1 MTVYQDLLKDTSTI
15 VENGNY
21 FILTITDLELNE
33 SYPIQFRWKYKDGTF
48 GLWSASKV
56 ITTPGETLPGTPDLP
71 VGSVTAEPGII
82 KITWN
87 GNDAAGRAITNI
99 DRIDIYI
106 DGAPFDGSKPAG
118 SFKSAGTQTIAAP
131 AGEYAVALYAISN
144 YGSKSAVSLPRTIL
158 VPAIGEVVLPPE
170 DPDVPIVTTGLA
182 SIIVEWNGK
191 RLNGDGDSV
200 DFTKGSFA
208 GAKVFIGTSAG
219 FTPSNDNWVHTL
231 NFANGSNKVSIG
243 VGTIIDKTLG
253 TLLQYGT
260 PYYIKIDTI
269 NANGIANGQPVSA
282 DGNPITVSK
291 LPASE
296 ISTGILTADNSITAG
311 ISGGQRVVISGS
323 SSPFII
329 YGTDG
334 TTKLLEYLTSG
345 TTGTLAIKGSGTF
358 TGDLSIGS
366 GNNIFKADPDIGIW
380 LGNENYLSAP
390 FRVNKSGFLSA
401 TYGDI
406 GGWSLGE
413 SYLQNSTGSLKIN
426 SGTDP
431 NIFLGSSSGYHFR
444 LTPST
449 ISHYNGGSPTGKFT
463 LTASPGGDGS
473 HLSMSGN
480 ITASTITGSS
490 FTLQEN
496 SLNNLW
502 NNDSFRIGDNNT
514 YIRLNYSNNII
525 DLYSGFYGIDSTL
538 TSNEEEA
545 TVGYDGYIGYARITL
560 SSSEIAQAISGST
573 AKGVKIYGLPTLG
586 NYVTATQSLL
596 NGSSGAP
603 NTNITQYANYD
614 SSKGYGAAARQRMIV
629 ADPYNDNMLKRGFG
643 VYYGTRTTA
652 PSSTTGV
659 VGDIWISW
667 A

>member
-1 MTVYQDLLKDTSTI
+1 MAAYQDLLKDTSVA

-21 FILTITDLELNE
+21 FVVTITDLELNTN
-33 SYPIQFRWKYKDGTF
+33 YPIQLRWKYKDGTF

-56 ITTPGETLPGTPDLP
+56 LTTPGETLPGTPDLP
-71 VGSVTAEPGII
+71 VGSVTAEPGLI

-106 DGAPFDGSKPAG
+106 DGSPFDGTKPAG
-118 SFKSAGTQTIAAP
+118 SFKAAGTQTIAAP

-144 YGSKSAVSLPRTIL
+144 YGSRSAVSLPRSIL
-158 VPAIGEVVLPPE
+158 VPAVGEIVLSPE
-170 DPDVPIVTTGLA
+170 DPDTPIVTAGLA
-182 SIIVEWNGK
+182 SVIVEWSGK
-191 RLNGDGDSV
+191 SLDTNGDPV

-208 GAKVFIGTSAG
+208 GAKVFIGTASN
-219 FTPSNDNWVHTL
+219 FTPSSDNWVHTL

-243 VGTIIDKTLG
+243 VGTIINKSTG
-253 TLLQYGT
+253 ATLQYGV

-269 NANGIANGQPVSA
+269 NANGVANGQPVSA
-282 DGNPITVSK
+282 DGNPITVLK

-296 ISTGILTADNSITAG
+296 ISTGTLTADNSITAG
-311 ISGGQRVVISGS
+311 VSGGQRVVISGS

-358 TGDLSIGS
+358 TGDLEIGS
-366 GNNIFKADPDIGIW
+366 GNTIFKAVPATGIW
-380 LGNENYLSAP
+380 LGNANYLSAP
-390 FRVNKSGFLSA
+390 FRVSNSGYITA

-406 GGWSLGE
+406 GGWNLGE
-413 SYLQNSTGSLKIN
+413 SYLQNSTGTLKIN

-444 LTPST
+444 LTPSS

-463 LTASPGGDGS
+463 LTASPGAGDS

-480 ITASTITGSS
+480 ITGSTITGSS
-490 FTLQEN
+490 FTLVEGSTDN
-496 SLNNLW
+496 VW
-502 NNDSFRIGDNNT
+502 NTTKFRIGDSNT
-514 YIRLNYSNNII
+514 KIESINATGVIT
-525 DLYSGFYGIDSTL
+525 LYSGVLPADITNGEEDGSAYSGYSGGSQIELSTGGL
-538 TSNEEEA
+538 
-545 TVGYDGYIGYARITL
+545 
-560 SSSEIAQAISGST
+560 
-573 AKGVKIYGLPTLG
+573 KIYNIPTLG
-586 NYVTATQSLL
+586 NAVTATSSLL
-596 NGSSGAP
+596 TGTGSGVP
-603 NTNITQYANYD
+603 NTSITDYQNPAYPA
-614 SSKGYGAAARQRMIV
+614 SAGYGAAARQRMVV
-629 ADPYNDNMLKRGFG
+629 ADPYNNNMLKRGLG
-643 VYYGTRTTA
+643 VYYGTRTQA
-652 PSSTTGV
+652 PTESTGV
-659 VGDIWISW
+659 VGDLWVSW

>member
-1 MTVYQDLLKDTSTI
+1 MSAYQDLLKDTSVA

-21 FILTITDLELNE
+21 FIVTITDLELNTN
-33 SYPIQFRWKYKDGTF
+33 YPIQLRWKYKDGTY

-56 ITTPGETLPGTPDLP
+56 LTTPGETLPGTPDLP

-82 KITWN
+82 KVTWN

-106 DGAPFDGSKPAG
+106 DGSPFDGSKPAG
-118 SFKSAGTQTIAAP
+118 SFKSSGTQTIAAP

-158 VPAIGEVVLPPE
+158 VPAIGETILSPE
-170 DPDVPIVTTGLA
+170 DPDVPVVTAGLA
-182 SIIVEWNGK
+182 SVIVEWNGK
-191 RLNGDGDSV
+191 TLDENGDPV
-200 DFTKGSFA
+200 DFAKGSFA
-208 GAKVFIGTSAG
+208 GAKVFIGATSN
-219 FTPSNDNWVHTL
+219 FIPSNDNWVHTL

-243 VGTIIDKTLG
+243 VGTIINKATGDT
-253 TLLQYGT
+253 LQYNT
-260 PYYIKIDTI
+260 PYYVKIDTV
-269 NANGIANGQPVSA
+269 NANGVANGQPVSA

-296 ISTGILTADNSITAG
+296 ISTGTLTADNSITAG
-311 ISGGQRVVISGS
+311 VSSGQRVVISGS

-358 TGDLSIGS
+358 TGSLEIGS
-366 GNNIFKADPDIGIW
+366 DNTVFKAVPATGIW
-380 LGNENYLSAP
+380 LGHANYASAP
-390 FRVNKSGFLSA
+390 FRVSNSGFLTA

-444 LTPST
+444 LTPSS

-463 LTASPGGDGS
+463 LTASPGDGNS

-480 ITASTITGSS
+480 ITGSTITGSS
-490 FTLQEN
+490 FTID
-496 SLNNLW
+496 SLYNKWTSEEFIVGDANTRIESK
-502 NNDSFRIGDNNT
+502 NDGNGVIT
-514 YIRLNYSNNII
+514 
-525 DLYSGFYGIDSTL
+525 LYSGVFPADY
-538 TSNEEEA
+538 E
-545 TVGYDGYIGYARITL
+545 DG
-560 SSSEIAQAISGST
+560 SGSGNPI
-573 AKGVKIYGLPTLG
+573 ASKIKLSANGVQIYNIPTLG
-586 NYVTATQSLL
+586 NNVTAIDRLTL
-596 NGSSGAP
+596 NADGTGGAP
-603 NTNITQYANYD
+603 STTITNYAAFAASANYG
-614 SSKGYGAAARQRMIV
+614 SAARQRTIV
-629 ADPYNDNMLKRGFG
+629 SDPYDENMLKRGFA
-643 VYYGTRTTA
+643 VYYGTRTVAQGA
-652 PSSTTGV
+652 PTDTTGV

>member
-1 MTVYQDLLKDTSTI
+1 MSAYQDLLKDTSVA

-21 FILTITDLELNE
+21 FIVTITDLELNTN
-33 SYPIQFRWKYKDGTF
+33 YPVQLRWKYKDGTY

-56 ITTPGETLPGTPDLP
+56 LTTPGETLPGTPDLP
-71 VGSVTAEPGII
+71 VGSVTTEPGLI

-106 DGAPFDGSKPAG
+106 DGSPFDGSKPAG

-144 YGSKSAVSLPRTIL
+144 YGSKSAVSLPRTVI
-158 VPAIGEVVLPPE
+158 VSAVGEVVLSPE
-170 DPDVPIVTTGLA
+170 DPDVPIITAGLA
-182 SIIVEWNGK
+182 SVIVEWNGK
-191 RLNGDGDSV
+191 RLDSNGDPV

-208 GAKVFIGTSAG
+208 GAKVFIGTTSN

-243 VGTIIDKTLG
+243 VGTIINKSTG
-253 TLLQYGT
+253 ATLQYGV

-269 NANGIANGQPVSA
+269 NASGVANGQPVSA

-296 ISTGILTADNSITAG
+296 ISTGTLTADNSITAG
-311 ISGGQRVVISGS
+311 VSSGQRVVISGS

-358 TGDLSIGS
+358 TGSLEIGS
-366 GNNIFKADPDIGIW
+366 DNTVFKAVPATGIW
-380 LGNENYLSAP
+380 LGHANYASAP
-390 FRVNKSGFLSA
+390 FRVSNSGFLTA

-444 LTPST
+444 LTPSS

-463 LTASPGGDGS
+463 LTASPGAGDS

-480 ITASTITGSS
+480 ITGSTITGSS
-490 FTLQEN
+490 FTLQEGGLYNIWN
-496 SLNNLW
+496 STK
-502 NNDSFRIGDNNT
+502 FIIGDANSFIST
-514 YIRLNYSNNII
+514 DYG
-525 DLYSGFYGIDSTL
+525 SGTITMFSGQLPADITGG
-538 TSNEEEA
+538 EEDGSGYNGYLSESQIVLGA
-545 TVGYDGYIGYARITL
+545 QTISQVVGN
-560 SSSEIAQAISGST
+560 SV
-573 AKGVKIYGLPTLG
+573 KGVRIYNIPTLG
-586 NYVTATQSLL
+586 NYVTATGSLL

-603 NTNITQYANYD
+603 STNITQYANYD
-614 SSKGYGAAARQRMIV
+614 ATKGYGAAARQRMVV
-629 ADPYNDNMLKRGFG
+629 ADPYNDNMLKRGLG
-643 VYYGTRTTA
+643 VYYGTRTSVPTA
-652 PSSTTGV
+652 STGV
-659 VGDIWISW
+659 VGDLWVSW

>member
-1 MTVYQDLLKDTSTI
+1 MTIYQDLLKDTSTI

-406 GGWSLGE
+406 GGWSLAE
-413 SYLQNSTGSLKIN
+413 SYLQNSTGTLKIS
-426 SGTDP
+426 SGSDP
-431 NIFLGSSSGYHFR
+431 AIFLGNSSGYHIR
-444 LTPST
+444 LSPSSIT
-449 ISHYNGGSPTGKFT
+449 HYNAGSPTGKFT
-463 LTASPGGDGS
+463 LTTAGGGQ
-473 HLSMSGN
+473 LSMSGD

-490 FTLQEN
+490 FTLQEG
-496 SLNNLW
+496 SLYNIW
-502 NNDSFRIGDNNT
+502 DSTKFIIGDSNS
-514 YIRLNYSNNII
+514 YISTNYGSGQIT
-525 DLYSGFYGIDSTL
+525 LYSGLQVSDI
-538 TSNEEEA
+538 TSGEEDGS
-545 TVGYDGYIGYARITL
+545 GYNGYISEAKISL
-560 SSSEIAQAISGST
+560 SSSEISQAISGST

-596 NGSSGAP
+596 NGSSGVP
-603 NTNITQYANYD
+603 SELITKYALYD
-614 SSKGYGAAARQRMIV
+614 ASKGYGKAARQRMIV

-652 PSSTTGV
+652 PTENTGV

>member
-1 MTVYQDLLKDTSTI
+1 MAAYQDLLKDTSVA

-21 FILTITDLELNE
+21 FVVTITDLELNTN
-33 SYPIQFRWKYKDGTF
+33 YPIQLRWKYKDGTF

-56 ITTPGETLPGTPDLP
+56 LTTPGETLPGTPDLP
-71 VGSVTAEPGII
+71 VGSVTAEPGLI

-106 DGAPFDGSKPAG
+106 DGSPFDGTKPAG
-118 SFKSAGTQTIAAP
+118 SFKAAGTQTIAAP

-144 YGSKSAVSLPRTIL
+144 YGSKSAVSLPRSIL
-158 VPAIGEVVLPPE
+158 VPAVGEIVLSPE
-170 DPDVPIVTTGLA
+170 DPDTPIVTAGLA
-182 SIIVEWNGK
+182 SVIVEWSGK
-191 RLNGDGDSV
+191 SLDANGDPI

-208 GAKVFIGTSAG
+208 GAKVFIGTTSG
-219 FTPSNDNWVHTL
+219 FTTSNDNWVHTL

-243 VGTIIDKTLG
+243 VGTIINKTLG
-253 TLLQYGT
+253 TLLQYGV

-269 NANGIANGQPVSA
+269 NANGVANGQPVSA
-282 DGNPITVSK
+282 DGNPITVLK

-296 ISTGILTADNSITAG
+296 ISTGTLTADNSITAG
-311 ISGGQRVVISGS
+311 VSGGQRVVISGS

-358 TGDLSIGS
+358 TGDLEIGS
-366 GNNIFKADPDIGIW
+366 GNTVFKAVPATGIW
-380 LGNENYLSAP
+380 LGNANYLSAP
-390 FRVNKSGFLSA
+390 FRVSNSGYITA

-406 GGWSLGE
+406 GGWNLGE
-413 SYLQNSTGSLKIN
+413 SYLQNSTGTLKIN

-444 LTPST
+444 LTPSS

-463 LTASPGGDGS
+463 LTASPGTGDS

-480 ITASTITGSS
+480 ITGSTITGSS
-490 FTLQEN
+490 FTLVEGSTDN
-496 SLNNLW
+496 VW
-502 NNDSFRIGDNNT
+502 NTTKFRIGDSNT
-514 YIRLNYSNNII
+514 KIESINATGVIT
-525 DLYSGFYGIDSTL
+525 LYSGVLPADITNG
-538 TSNEEEA
+538 EEDGS
-545 TVGYDGYIGYARITL
+545 GYNGY
-560 SSSEIAQAISGST
+560 SSGSKIELST
-573 AKGVKIYGLPTLG
+573 GGLKIYNIPTLG
-586 NYVTATQSLL
+586 NAVTATSSLL

-603 NTNITQYANYD
+603 STSITQYASYD
-614 SSKGYGAAARQRMIV
+614 ASKGYGAAARQRMVV
-629 ADPYNDNMLKRGFG
+629 ADPYNDNMLKRGLG
-643 VYYGTRTTA
+643 VYYGTRTSVPTA
-652 PSSTTGV
+652 STGV
-659 VGDIWISW
+659 VGDLWVSW
-667 A
+667 V

>member
-1 MTVYQDLLKDTSTI
+1 MAAYQDLLKDTSVA

-21 FILTITDLELNE
+21 FVVTITDLELNTN
-33 SYPIQFRWKYKDGTF
+33 YPIQLRWKYKDGTF

-56 ITTPGETLPGTPDLP
+56 LTTPGETLPGTPDLP
-71 VGSVTAEPGII
+71 VGSVTAEPGLI

-106 DGAPFDGSKPAG
+106 DGSPFDGTKPAG
-118 SFKSAGTQTIAAP
+118 SFKAAGTQTIAAP

-144 YGSKSAVSLPRTIL
+144 YGSRSAVSLPRSIL
-158 VPAIGEVVLPPE
+158 VPAVGEIVLSPE
-170 DPDVPIVTTGLA
+170 DPDTPIVTAGLA
-182 SIIVEWNGK
+182 SVIVEWSGK
-191 RLNGDGDSV
+191 SLDTNGDPV

-208 GAKVFIGTSAG
+208 GAKVFIGTASN

-253 TLLQYGT
+253 TLLQYGV

-269 NANGIANGQPVSA
+269 NANGVANGQPVSA
-282 DGNPITVSK
+282 DGNPITVLK

-296 ISTGILTADNSITAG
+296 ISTGTLTADNSITAG
-311 ISGGQRVVISGS
+311 VSGGQRVVISGS

-358 TGDLSIGS
+358 TGDLEIGS
-366 GNNIFKADPDIGIW
+366 GNTIFKAVPATGIW
-380 LGNENYLSAP
+380 LGNANYLSAP
-390 FRVNKSGFLSA
+390 FRVSNSGYITA

-406 GGWSLGE
+406 GGWNLGE
-413 SYLQNSTGSLKIN
+413 SYLQNSTGTLKIN

-444 LTPST
+444 LTPSS

-463 LTASPGGDGS
+463 LTASPGTGDS

-480 ITASTITGSS
+480 ITGSTITGSS
-490 FTLQEN
+490 FTLVEGSTDN
-496 SLNNLW
+496 VW
-502 NNDSFRIGDNNT
+502 NTTKFRIGDSNT
-514 YIRLNYSNNII
+514 KIESINADGVIT
-525 DLYSGFYGIDSTL
+525 LYSGNLPADI
-538 TSNEEEA
+538 TSGEEDGS
-545 TVGYDGYIGYARITL
+545 GYNGYL
-560 SSSEIAQAISGST
+560 SGSKIELST
-573 AKGVKIYGLPTLG
+573 GGLKIYNIPTLG
-586 NYVTATQSLL
+586 NAVTATSSLL
-596 NGSSGAP
+596 NGTSGLP
-603 NTNITQYANYD
+603 NTNITKYALYD
-614 SSKGYGAAARQRMIV
+614 ASKGYGAAARQRMVV
-629 ADPYNDNMLKRGFG
+629 ADPYNDNMLKRGLG
-643 VYYGTRTTA
+643 VYYGTRTQVPTE
-652 PSSTTGV
+652 STGV
-659 VGDIWISW
+659 VGDLWVSW

>member
-1 MTVYQDLLKDTSTI
+1 MAAYQDLLKDTSVA

-21 FILTITDLELNE
+21 FVVTITDLELNTN
-33 SYPIQFRWKYKDGTF
+33 YPIQLRWKYKDGTF

-56 ITTPGETLPGTPDLP
+56 LTTPGETLPGTPDLP
-71 VGSVTAEPGII
+71 VGSVTAEPGLI

-106 DGAPFDGSKPAG
+106 DGSPFDGTKPAG
-118 SFKSAGTQTIAAP
+118 SFKAAGTQTIAAP

-144 YGSKSAVSLPRTIL
+144 YGSRSAVSLPRSIL
-158 VPAIGEVVLPPE
+158 VPAVGEIVLSPE
-170 DPDVPIVTTGLA
+170 DPDTPIVTAGLA
-182 SIIVEWNGK
+182 SVIVEWSGK
-191 RLNGDGDSV
+191 SLDTNGDPV

-208 GAKVFIGTSAG
+208 GAKVFIGTASN

-231 NFANGSNKVSIG
+231 NFANGSNKISIG
-243 VGTIIDKTLG
+243 VGTIINKSTG
-253 TLLQYGT
+253 ATLQYGV

-269 NANGIANGQPVSA
+269 NASGVANGQPVSA

-296 ISTGILTADNSITAG
+296 ISTGTLTADNSITAG
-311 ISGGQRVVISGS
+311 VSSGQRVVISGS

-358 TGDLSIGS
+358 TGDLEIGS
-366 GNNIFKADPDIGIW
+366 GNTIFKAVPATGIW
-380 LGNENYLSAP
+380 LGNASYLSAP
-390 FRVNKSGFLSA
+390 FRVSNSGYITA

-406 GGWSLGE
+406 GGWNLGE
-413 SYLQNSTGSLKIN
+413 SYLQNSTGTLKIN

-444 LTPST
+444 LTPSS

-463 LTASPGGDGS
+463 LTASPGTGDS

-480 ITASTITGSS
+480 ITGSTITGSS
-490 FTLQEN
+490 FTLVEGSTDN
-496 SLNNLW
+496 VW
-502 NNDSFRIGDNNT
+502 NTTKFRIGDSNT
-514 YIRLNYSNNII
+514 KIESINATGVIT
-525 DLYSGFYGIDSTL
+525 LYSGAVPADITSGEEGGSESSGYSGGSQIELSTGGL
-538 TSNEEEA
+538 
-545 TVGYDGYIGYARITL
+545 
-560 SSSEIAQAISGST
+560 
-573 AKGVKIYGLPTLG
+573 KIYNIPTLG
-586 NYVTATQSLL
+586 NAVTATSSLL
-596 NGSSGAP
+596 TGTGSGVP
-603 NTNITQYANYD
+603 NTSITDYQNPAYPA
-614 SSKGYGAAARQRMIV
+614 SAGYGAAARQRMVV
-629 ADPYNDNMLKRGFG
+629 ADPYNNNMLKRGLG
-643 VYYGTRTTA
+643 VYYGTRTQA
-652 PSSTTGV
+652 PTESTGV
-659 VGDIWISW
+659 VGDLWVSW
-667 A
+667 V

>member
-191 RLNGDGDSV
+191 SLDGNGDPV

-406 GGWSLGE
+406 GGWSLAE
-413 SYLQNSTGSLKIN
+413 SYLQNSTGTLKIS
-426 SGTDP
+426 SGSDP
-431 NIFLGSSSGYHFR
+431 AIFLGNSSGYHIR
-444 LTPST
+444 LSPSSIT
-449 ISHYNGGSPTGKFT
+449 HYNAGSPTGKFT
-463 LTASPGGDGS
+463 LTTSGGGQ
-473 HLSMSGN
+473 LYMSGD

-490 FTLQEN
+490 FTLQEG
-496 SLNNLW
+496 SLYNIW
-502 NNDSFRIGDNNT
+502 DSTKFIIGDSNS
-514 YIRLNYSNNII
+514 YISTNYGSGQIT
-525 DLYSGFYGIDSTL
+525 LYSGQQVSDI
-538 TSNEEEA
+538 TSGEEDGS
-545 TVGYDGYIGYARITL
+545 GYNGYISEAKISL
-560 SSSEIAQAISGST
+560 SSSEINQAISGST

-596 NGSSGAP
+596 NGSSGVP
-603 NTNITQYANYD
+603 NEVITQYASYD
-614 SSKGYGAAARQRMIV
+614 ASKGYGKAARQRMIV

-652 PSSTTGV
+652 PGSTTGV

>member
-1 MTVYQDLLKDTSTI
+1 MSAYQDLLKDTSVA

-21 FILTITDLELNE
+21 FIVTITDLELNTN
-33 SYPIQFRWKYKDGTF
+33 YPVQLRWKYKDGTY

-56 ITTPGETLPGTPDLP
+56 LTTPGETLPGTPDLP
-71 VGSVTAEPGII
+71 VGSVTTEPGLI

-106 DGAPFDGSKPAG
+106 DGSPFDGSKPAG

-144 YGSKSAVSLPRTIL
+144 YGSKSAVSLPRTVI
-158 VPAIGEVVLPPE
+158 VSAVGEVVLSPE
-170 DPDVPIVTTGLA
+170 DPDVPIITAGLA
-182 SIIVEWNGK
+182 SVIVEWNGK
-191 RLNGDGDSV
+191 RLDSNGDPV

-208 GAKVFIGTSAG
+208 GAKVFIGTTSN

-243 VGTIIDKTLG
+243 VGTIINKSTG
-253 TLLQYGT
+253 ATLQYGV

-269 NANGIANGQPVSA
+269 NASGVANGQPVSA

-296 ISTGILTADNSITAG
+296 ISTGTLTADNSITAG
-311 ISGGQRVVISGS
+311 VSSGQRVVISGS

-358 TGDLSIGS
+358 TGSLEIGS
-366 GNNIFKADPDIGIW
+366 DNTVFKAVPATGIW
-380 LGNENYLSAP
+380 LGHANYASAP
-390 FRVNKSGFLSA
+390 FRVSNSGFLTA

-444 LTPST
+444 LTPSS

-463 LTASPGGDGS
+463 LTASPGAGDS

-480 ITASTITGSS
+480 ITGSTITGSS
-490 FTLQEN
+490 FTID
-496 SLNNLW
+496 SLYNKWTSAEFIVGDANTRIESK
-502 NNDSFRIGDNNT
+502 NDGNGVIT
-514 YIRLNYSNNII
+514 
-525 DLYSGFYGIDSTL
+525 LYSGQLPADLEGGTGTPNYLASKIK
-538 TSNEEEA
+538 
-545 TVGYDGYIGYARITL
+545 L
-560 SSSEIAQAISGST
+560 SAN
-573 AKGVKIYGLPTLG
+573 GVQIYNIPTLG
-586 NYVTATQSLL
+586 NNVTAIDRLTL
-596 NGSSGAP
+596 NEDGTGGAP
-603 NTNITQYANYD
+603 NTQITQYGSDFPA
-614 SSKGYGAAARQRMIV
+614 SQGYGSAARQRTIV
-629 ADPYNDNMLKRGFG
+629 SDPYDNNMLKRGFA
-643 VYYGTRTTA
+643 VYYGTRTVA
-652 PSSTTGV
+652 QAEPSPTTGV

>member
-1 MTVYQDLLKDTSTI
+1 MAAYQDLLKDTSVA

-21 FILTITDLELNE
+21 FVVTITDLELNTN
-33 SYPIQFRWKYKDGTF
+33 YPIQLRWKYKDGTF

-56 ITTPGETLPGTPDLP
+56 LTTPGETLPGTPDLP
-71 VGSVTAEPGII
+71 VGSVTAEPGLI

-106 DGAPFDGSKPAG
+106 DGSPFDGTKPAG
-118 SFKSAGTQTIAAP
+118 SFKAAGTQTIAAP

-144 YGSKSAVSLPRTIL
+144 YGSKSAVSLPRSIL
-158 VPAIGEVVLPPE
+158 VPAVGEIVLSPE
-170 DPDVPIVTTGLA
+170 DPDTPIVTAGLA
-182 SIIVEWNGK
+182 SVIVEWSGK
-191 RLNGDGDSV
+191 SLDANGDPV

-208 GAKVFIGTSAG
+208 GAKVFIGTTAG
-219 FTPSNDNWVHTL
+219 FTTSNNNWVHTL

-253 TLLQYGT
+253 TLLQYGV

-269 NANGIANGQPVSA
+269 NANGVANGQPVSA
-282 DGNPITVSK
+282 DGSPITVLK

-296 ISTGILTADNSITAG
+296 ISTGTLTADNSITAG
-311 ISGGQRVVISGS
+311 VSGGQRVVISGS

-358 TGDLSIGS
+358 TGDLEIGS
-366 GNNIFKADPDIGIW
+366 GNTIFKAVPATGIW
-380 LGNENYLSAP
+380 LGNANYLSAP
-390 FRVNKSGFLSA
+390 FRVSNSGYITA

-406 GGWSLGE
+406 GGWNLGE
-413 SYLQNSTGSLKIN
+413 SYLQNSTGTLKIN

-444 LTPST
+444 LTPSS

-463 LTASPGGDGS
+463 LTASPGTGDS

-480 ITASTITGSS
+480 ITGSTITGSS
-490 FTLQEN
+490 FTLVEGSTDN
-496 SLNNLW
+496 VW
-502 NNDSFRIGDNNT
+502 NTTKFRIGDSNT
-514 YIRLNYSNNII
+514 KIESINATGVIT
-525 DLYSGFYGIDSTL
+525 LYSGVLPADITNG
-538 TSNEEEA
+538 EEDGS
-545 TVGYDGYIGYARITL
+545 GYNGY
-560 SSSEIAQAISGST
+560 SSGSKIELST
-573 AKGVKIYGLPTLG
+573 GGLKIYNIPTLG
-586 NYVTATQSLL
+586 NAVTATSSLL
-596 NGSSGAP
+596 NGTSGLP
-603 NTNITQYANYD
+603 STSITDYASYD
-614 SSKGYGAAARQRMIV
+614 ASKGYGAAARQRMVV
-629 ADPYNDNMLKRGFG
+629 ADPYNDNMLKRGLG
-643 VYYGTRTTA
+643 VYYGTRTSVPTA
-652 PSSTTGV
+652 STGV
-659 VGDIWISW
+659 VGDLWVSW

>member
-1 MTVYQDLLKDTSTI
+1 MAAYQDLLKDTSVA

-21 FILTITDLELNE
+21 FVVTITDLELNTN
-33 SYPIQFRWKYKDGTF
+33 YPIQLRWKYKDGTF

-56 ITTPGETLPGTPDLP
+56 LTTPGETLPGTPDLP
-71 VGSVTAEPGII
+71 VGSVTAEPGLI

-106 DGAPFDGSKPAG
+106 DGSPFDGTKPAG
-118 SFKSAGTQTIAAP
+118 SFKAAGTQTIAAP

-144 YGSKSAVSLPRTIL
+144 YGSRSAVSLPRSIL
-158 VPAIGEVVLPPE
+158 VPAVGEIVLSPE
-170 DPDVPIVTTGLA
+170 DPDTPIVTAGLA
-182 SIIVEWNGK
+182 SVIVEWSGK
-191 RLNGDGDSV
+191 SLDTNGDPV

-208 GAKVFIGTSAG
+208 GAKVFIGTTSG
-219 FTPSNDNWVHTL
+219 FTTSNDNWVHTL

-243 VGTIIDKTLG
+243 VGTIINKTLG
-253 TLLQYGT
+253 TLLQYGV

-269 NANGIANGQPVSA
+269 NANGVANGQPVSA
-282 DGNPITVSK
+282 DGNPITVLK

-296 ISTGILTADNSITAG
+296 ISTGTLTADNSITAG
-311 ISGGQRVVISGS
+311 VSGGQRVVISGS

-358 TGDLSIGS
+358 TGDLEIGS
-366 GNNIFKADPDIGIW
+366 GNTIFKAVPATGIW
-380 LGNENYLSAP
+380 LGNANYLSAP
-390 FRVNKSGFLSA
+390 FRVSNSGYITA

-406 GGWSLGE
+406 GGWNLGE
-413 SYLQNSTGSLKIN
+413 SYLQNSTGTLKIN

-444 LTPST
+444 LTPSS

-463 LTASPGGDGS
+463 LTASPGAGDS

-480 ITASTITGSS
+480 ITGSTITGSS
-490 FTLQEN
+490 FTLQEGGTYNIWN
-496 SLNNLW
+496 STK
-502 NNDSFRIGDNNT
+502 FIVGDANS
-514 YIRLNYSNNII
+514 YISTDYGTGKITMF
-525 DLYSGFYGIDSTL
+525 SGQLPADITGG
-538 TSNEEEA
+538 EEDGSGYNGYLSESQIVLGA
-545 TVGYDGYIGYARITL
+545 QTISQVVGN
-560 SSSEIAQAISGST
+560 SV
-573 AKGVKIYGLPTLG
+573 KGVRIYNIPTLG
-586 NYVTATQSLL
+586 NYVTATASLL
-596 NGSSGAP
+596 NGSSGVP
-603 NTNITQYANYD
+603 STNITQYANYD
-614 SSKGYGAAARQRMIV
+614 GTKGYGSAARQRMVV
-629 ADPYNDNMLKRGFG
+629 ADPYNDNMLKRGLG
-643 VYYGTRTTA
+643 VYYGTRTSVPTA
-652 PSSTTGV
+652 STGV
-659 VGDIWISW
+659 VGDLWVSW

>member
-1 MTVYQDLLKDTSTI
+1 MAAYQDLLKDTSVA

-21 FILTITDLELNE
+21 FVVTITDLELNTN
-33 SYPIQFRWKYKDGTF
+33 YPIQLRWKYKDGTF

-56 ITTPGETLPGTPDLP
+56 LTTPGETLPGTPDLP
-71 VGSVTAEPGII
+71 VGSVTAEPGLI

-106 DGAPFDGSKPAG
+106 DGSPFDGTKPAG
-118 SFKSAGTQTIAAP
+118 SFKAAGTQTIAAP

-144 YGSKSAVSLPRTIL
+144 YGSRSAVSLPRSIL
-158 VPAIGEVVLPPE
+158 VPAVGEIVLSPE
-170 DPDVPIVTTGLA
+170 DPDTPIVTAGLA
-182 SIIVEWNGK
+182 SVIVEWSGK
-191 RLNGDGDSV
+191 SLDTNGDPV

-208 GAKVFIGTSAG
+208 GAKVFIGTTSG

-243 VGTIIDKTLG
+243 VGTTINKSTG
-253 TLLQYGT
+253 ATLQYGV

-269 NANGIANGQPVSA
+269 NASGVANGQPVSA
-282 DGNPITVSK
+282 DGNPITVSR

-296 ISTGILTADNSITAG
+296 IEAGILRADAYIQAG
-311 ISGGQRVVISGS
+311 ANGGQRAVLSGG

-358 TGDLSIGS
+358 TGDLEIGS
-366 GNNIFKADPDIGIW
+366 GNTIFKAVPATGIW
-380 LGNENYLSAP
+380 LGNANYLSAP
-390 FRVNKSGFLSA
+390 FRVSNSGYITA

-406 GGWSLGE
+406 GGWNLGE
-413 SYLQNSTGSLKIN
+413 SYLQNSTGTLKIN

-444 LTPST
+444 LTPSS

-463 LTASPGGDGS
+463 LTASPGVGDS

-480 ITASTITGSS
+480 ITGSTITGSS
-490 FTLQEN
+490 FTLVEGSTDN
-496 SLNNLW
+496 VW
-502 NNDSFRIGDNNT
+502 NTTRFRIGDSNT
-514 YIRLNYSNNII
+514 KIESINATGVIT
-525 DLYSGFYGIDSTL
+525 LYSGQLPADIEGGGAGTYLDSKIEL
-538 TSNEEEA
+538 STS
-545 TVGYDGYIGYARITL
+545 GL
-560 SSSEIAQAISGST
+560 
-573 AKGVKIYGLPTLG
+573 KIYNIPTLG
-586 NYVTATQSLL
+586 NNVTAIGRLTL
-596 NGSSGAP
+596 NADGTSGAP
-603 NTNITQYANYD
+603 NTAITQYGSEYPA
-614 SSKGYGAAARQRMIV
+614 STGYGSAARQRMIV
-629 ADPYNDNMLKRGFG
+629 SDPYNNNMLKRGFG
-643 VYYGTRTTA
+643 VYYGTRTVA
-652 PSSTTGV
+652 QAEPSPTTGV

>member
-1 MTVYQDLLKDTSTI
+1 MAAYQDLLKDTSVA

-21 FILTITDLELNE
+21 FVVTITDLELNTN
-33 SYPIQFRWKYKDGTF
+33 YPIQLRWKYKDGTF

-56 ITTPGETLPGTPDLP
+56 LTTPGETLPGTPDLP
-71 VGSVTAEPGII
+71 VGSVTAEPGLI

-106 DGAPFDGSKPAG
+106 DGSPFDGTKPAG
-118 SFKSAGTQTIAAP
+118 SFKAAGTQTIAAP

-144 YGSKSAVSLPRTIL
+144 YGSKSAVSLPRSIL
-158 VPAIGEVVLPPE
+158 VPAVGEIVLSPE
-170 DPDVPIVTTGLA
+170 DPDTPIVTAGLA
-182 SIIVEWNGK
+182 SVIVEWSGK
-191 RLNGDGDSV
+191 SLDTNGDPV

-208 GAKVFIGTSAG
+208 GAKVFIGTTSG
-219 FTPSNDNWVHTL
+219 FTTSNDNWVHTL

-243 VGTIIDKTLG
+243 VGTIINKTLG
-253 TLLQYGT
+253 TLLQYGV

-269 NANGIANGQPVSA
+269 NANGVANGQPVSA
-282 DGNPITVSK
+282 DGNPITVLK

-311 ISGGQRVVISGS
+311 VSGGQRVVISGS

-358 TGDLSIGS
+358 TGDLEIGS
-366 GNNIFKADPDIGIW
+366 GNTIFKAVPATGIW
-380 LGNENYLSAP
+380 LGNANYLSAP
-390 FRVNKSGFLSA
+390 FRVSNSGYITA

-406 GGWSLGE
+406 GGWNLGE
-413 SYLQNSTGSLKIN
+413 SYLQNSTGTLKIN

-444 LTPST
+444 LTPSS

-463 LTASPGGDGS
+463 LTASPGAGDS

-490 FTLQEN
+490 FTLQEGGTYNIWN
-496 SLNNLW
+496 STKFIVGDAN
-502 NNDSFRIGDNNT
+502 SFISTDYG
-514 YIRLNYSNNII
+514 
-525 DLYSGFYGIDSTL
+525 SGTITMFSGQLPADITGG
-538 TSNEEEA
+538 EEDGSGYNGYLSESQIVLGA
-545 TVGYDGYIGYARITL
+545 QTISQVVGN
-560 SSSEIAQAISGST
+560 SV
-573 AKGVKIYGLPTLG
+573 KGVRIYNIPTLG
-586 NYVTATQSLL
+586 NYVTATGSLL

-603 NTNITQYANYD
+603 STNITQYANYD
-614 SSKGYGAAARQRMIV
+614 ATKGYGAAARQRMVV
-629 ADPYNDNMLKRGFG
+629 ADPYNDNMLKRGLG
-643 VYYGTRTTA
+643 VYYGTRTTVPGA
-652 PSSTTGV
+652 TTGV
-659 VGDIWISW
+659 VGDLWVSW

>member
-1 MTVYQDLLKDTSTI
+1 MAAYQDLLKDTSVA

-21 FILTITDLELNE
+21 FVVTITDLELNTN
-33 SYPIQFRWKYKDGTF
+33 YPIQLRWKYKDGTF

-56 ITTPGETLPGTPDLP
+56 LTTPGETLPGTPDLP
-71 VGSVTAEPGII
+71 VGSVTAEPGLI

-106 DGAPFDGSKPAG
+106 DGSPFDGSKPAG

-144 YGSKSAVSLPRTIL
+144 YGSKSAVSLPRSIL
-158 VPAIGEVVLPPE
+158 VPAVGEIVLSPE
-170 DPDVPIVTTGLA
+170 DPDTPIVTAGLA
-182 SIIVEWNGK
+182 SVIVEWSGK
-191 RLNGDGDSV
+191 SLDTNGDPV

-208 GAKVFIGTSAG
+208 GAKVFIGTASN

-243 VGTIIDKTLG
+243 VGTIINKSTG
-253 TLLQYGT
+253 ATLQYGV

-269 NANGIANGQPVSA
+269 NASGVANGQPVSA

-296 ISTGILTADNSITAG
+296 ISTGTLTADNSITAG
-311 ISGGQRVVISGS
+311 VSSGQRVVISGS

-358 TGDLSIGS
+358 TGDLEIGS
-366 GNNIFKADPDIGIW
+366 GNTIFKAVPATGIW
-380 LGNENYLSAP
+380 LGNANYLSAP
-390 FRVNKSGFLSA
+390 FRVSNSGYITA

-406 GGWSLGE
+406 GGWNLGE
-413 SYLQNSTGSLKIN
+413 SYLQNSTGTLKIN

-444 LTPST
+444 LTPSS

-463 LTASPGGDGS
+463 LTASPGAGDS
-473 HLSMSGN
+473 HLSMS
-480 ITASTITGSS
+480 
-490 FTLQEN
+490 
-496 SLNNLW
+496 
-502 NNDSFRIGDNNT
+502 
-514 YIRLNYSNNII
+514 
-525 DLYSGFYGIDSTL
+525 
-538 TSNEEEA
+538 
-545 TVGYDGYIGYARITL
+545 
-560 SSSEIAQAISGST
+560 
-573 AKGVKIYGLPTLG
+573 
-586 NYVTATQSLL
+586 
-596 NGSSGAP
+596 
-603 NTNITQYANYD
+603 
-614 SSKGYGAAARQRMIV
+614 
-629 ADPYNDNMLKRGFG
+629 
-643 VYYGTRTTA
+643 
-652 PSSTTGV
+652 
-659 VGDIWISW
+659 
-667 A
+667 

>member
-1 MTVYQDLLKDTSTI
+1 MAAYQDLLKDTSVA

-21 FILTITDLELNE
+21 FVVTITDLELNTN
-33 SYPIQFRWKYKDGTF
+33 YPIQLRWKYKDGTF

-56 ITTPGETLPGTPDLP
+56 LTTPGETLPGTPDLP
-71 VGSVTAEPGII
+71 VGSVTAEPGLI

-106 DGAPFDGSKPAG
+106 DGSPFDGTKPAG
-118 SFKSAGTQTIAAP
+118 SFKAAGTQTIAAP

-144 YGSKSAVSLPRTIL
+144 YGSRSAVSLPRSIL
-158 VPAIGEVVLPPE
+158 VPAVGEIVLSPE
-170 DPDVPIVTTGLA
+170 DPDTPIVTAGLA
-182 SIIVEWNGK
+182 SVIVEWSGK
-191 RLNGDGDSV
+191 SLDTNGDPV

-208 GAKVFIGTSAG
+208 GAKVFIGTASN

-231 NFANGSNKVSIG
+231 NFANGSNKISIG
-243 VGTIIDKTLG
+243 VGTIINKSTG
-253 TLLQYGT
+253 ATLQYGV

-269 NANGIANGQPVSA
+269 NASGVANGQPVSA

-296 ISTGILTADNSITAG
+296 ISTGTLTADNSITAG
-311 ISGGQRVVISGS
+311 VSSGQRVVISGS

-358 TGDLSIGS
+358 TGDLEIGS
-366 GNNIFKADPDIGIW
+366 GNTIFKAVPATGIW
-380 LGNENYLSAP
+380 LGNANYLSAP
-390 FRVNKSGFLSA
+390 FRVSNSGYITA

-406 GGWSLGE
+406 GGWNLGE
-413 SYLQNSTGSLKIN
+413 SYLQNSTGTLKIN

-444 LTPST
+444 LTPSS

-463 LTASPGGDGS
+463 LTASPGTGDS

-480 ITASTITGSS
+480 ITGSTITGSS
-490 FTLQEN
+490 FTLVEGSTDN
-496 SLNNLW
+496 VW
-502 NNDSFRIGDNNT
+502 NTTKFRIGDSNT
-514 YIRLNYSNNII
+514 KIESINATGVIT
-525 DLYSGFYGIDSTL
+525 LYSGVLPADITNGEEDGSAYSGYSGGSQIELSTGGL
-538 TSNEEEA
+538 
-545 TVGYDGYIGYARITL
+545 
-560 SSSEIAQAISGST
+560 
-573 AKGVKIYGLPTLG
+573 KIYNIPTLG
-586 NYVTATQSLL
+586 NAVTATSSLL
-596 NGSSGAP
+596 TGTGSGVP
-603 NTNITQYANYD
+603 NTSITDYQNPAYPA
-614 SSKGYGAAARQRMIV
+614 SAGYGAAARQRMVV
-629 ADPYNDNMLKRGFG
+629 ADPYNNNMLKRGLG
-643 VYYGTRTTA
+643 VYYGTRTQA
-652 PSSTTGV
+652 PTESTGV
-659 VGDIWISW
+659 VGDLWVSW